1 MLCVPYKQLNFSL
14 ICPQNILPVA
24 LWNIQ
29 VLFCELQTCIRYGFV
44 TADPPLCFEV
54 PLPFLSLQTCSIE
67 CEGSLDT
74 TKLRLYDV
82 KQEEVQGQQHQLAKK
97 YGGFMKRYGGFMIR
111 RRSPVEVGRVQG
123 GENSP
128 VAEEEDIRLEILKI
142 LNAEAED
149 QRDGEMAKRY
159 GGFMRRG
166 GDLGGLEGVGRPL
179 KKRYGGFMRRVGRPE
194 WLEDQKNQGG
204 LLKRSWE
211 GERGDSPLVPYSK
224 YCYTSVL

>member
-1 MLCVPYKQLNFSL
+1 
-14 ICPQNILPVA
+14 A
-24 LWNIQ
+24 HWNIQ
-29 VLFCELQTCIRYGFV
+29 VLFCELQTC
-44 TADPPLCFEV
+44 TADPLLCFEV

-74 TKLRLYDV
+74 TKLRLCRDV
-82 KQEEVQGQQHQLAKK
+82 LLEEVDDIKQEEVQGQQHQLAKK

-111 RRSPVEVGRVQG
+111 RRSPVEGRVQG
-123 GENSP
+123 GENSL

-142 LNAEAED
+142 LNAEAEG
-149 QRDGEMAKRY
+149 QRDEE
-159 GGFMRRG
+159 GG
-166 GDLGGLEGVGRPL
+166 LGGLEGVGRPL

-211 GERGDSPLVPYSK
+211 GEQGDSPLVPYSK
-224 YCYTSVL
+224 YCYTRVL

>member
-1 MLCVPYKQLNFSL
+1 M
-14 ICPQNILPVA
+14 
-24 LWNIQ
+24 
-29 VLFCELQTCIRYGFV
+29 
-44 TADPPLCFEV
+44 
-54 PLPFLSLQTCSIE
+54 QTCSIE

-74 TKLRLYDV
+74 TKLRLCRDVLLEEERVVVDDV

-111 RRSPVEVGRVQG
+111 RRSPVEEGRVQG

-142 LNAEAED
+142 LSSEAEG
-149 QRDGEMAKRY
+149 QRDGELAKRY

-166 GDLGGLEGVGRPL
+166 GDFRALEGVGRPL

-194 WLEDQKNQGG
+194 WLEDQKNKGG

-211 GERGDSPLVPYSK
+211 GQEVDSPLAEIQKK
-224 YCYTSVL
+224 YGGFMD

>member
-1 MLCVPYKQLNFSL
+1 MAVPGNSLWILLFGAYFALTVGADCEKDCALCLNRL
-14 ICPQNILPVA
+14 RGH
-24 LWNIQ
+24 
-29 VLFCELQTCIRYGFV
+29 QT
-44 TADPPLCFEV
+44 V

-74 TKLRLYDV
+74 TKLRLCRDV
-82 KQEEVQGQQHQLAKK
+82 LLEEVDDIKQEEVQGQQHQLAKK

-111 RRSPVEVGRVQG
+111 RRSPVEGRVQG

-128 VAEEEDIRLEILKI
+128 VAEEEDISLEILKI
-142 LNAEAED
+142 LNAEAEG
-149 QRDGEMAKRY
+149 QRDEEVAKRY
-159 GGFMRRG
+159 GGYVRRG

-211 GERGDSPLVPYSK
+211 GEQGDSPLAEIQKRYGGFMD
-224 YCYTSVL
+224 

>member
-1 MLCVPYKQLNFSL
+1 MALSGNSLRILLLGAYFALTVGADCEKDCALCLSRL
-14 ICPQNILPVA
+14 RGH
-24 LWNIQ
+24 
-29 VLFCELQTCIRYGFV
+29 QTAI
-44 TADPPLCFEV
+44 TTL
-54 PLPFLSLQTCSIE
+54 TCSIE

-74 TKLRLYDV
+74 TKLRLCRDVLLEEERVVVDDV

-211 GERGDSPLVPYSK
+211 GERGDSPLAEIQKRYGGFMD
-224 YCYTSVL
+224 

>member
-1 MLCVPYKQLNFSL
+1 MEEE
-14 ICPQNILPVA
+14 PVA
-24 LWNIQ
+24 VDEI
-29 VLFCELQTCIRYGFV
+29 
-44 TADPPLCFEV
+44 
-54 PLPFLSLQTCSIE
+54 
-67 CEGSLDT
+67 
-74 TKLRLYDV
+74 
-82 KQEEVQGQQHQLAKK
+82 KQEEVEGEQHQLAKK

-111 RRSPVEVGRVQG
+111 RRSPVEEGRVQG

-149 QRDGEMAKRY
+149 QRDGEVAKRY

-211 GERGDSPLVPYSK
+211 GGRGDSPLAEIQKRYGGFMD
-224 YCYTSVL
+224 